1 MVKKKRKNS
10 RVRKVNTTNWGQ
22 RGVSI
27 PMAAT
32 LMIPSGKCPFI
43 IEEYSRQNVIDW
55 IISLTEEKASV
66 VKYQR
71 SVYTYW
77 LRDSFDVFS
86 QEHRDAKAVVE
97 EIVPDIVKD
106 VQDLMI

>member
-10 RVRKVNTTNWGQ
+10 RVRKVNTTKWGQ